1 MIYHI
6 TAEEDWN
13 NAIKLNY
20 YECDSLLKEGFIH
33 TSLFEQ
39 VKGVYGRYY
48 LSAQNLIVLCI
59 DENKL
64 ESKLIYEKS
73 TNQEM
78 YPHIYGRI
86 NIDSILETKNIEH
99 FL

>member
-6 TAEEDWN
+6 TTEEDWN

-39 VKGVYGRYY
+39 VKGVYERYY
-48 LSAQNLIVLCI
+48 LNSENLVVLCI
-59 DENKL
+59 EETILN
-64 ESKLIYEKS
+64 SKLIFEKS

-86 NIDSILETKNIEH
+86 NIDAVVEIKNLEY
-99 FL
+99 FF